1 MKRLVLDVKEVEA
14 HGGSGGSRSI
24 DGSANIVFPNA
35 DDE

>member
-14 HGGSGGSRSI
+14 HGGSRSI